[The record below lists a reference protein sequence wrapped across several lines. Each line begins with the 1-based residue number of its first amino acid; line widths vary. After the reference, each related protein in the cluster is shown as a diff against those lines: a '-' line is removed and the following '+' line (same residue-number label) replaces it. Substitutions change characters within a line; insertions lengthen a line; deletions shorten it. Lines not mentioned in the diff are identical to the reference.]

1 MTGAQITNPGLEY
14 DVAPEV
20 LFKTTCDNPGVGA
33 KGYAEITNGKV
44 TNVVITDGGS
54 GYTAA
59 PEIIFAKKY
68 EIIRPHTPLFTKKDI
83 VIDMKVAGGNAGI
96 VNVYEDRPEDV
107 LPVITAFVSTER
119 ITHVE
124 TLLHNANRTNEPGLA
139 YNLNTFDQIKFQF
152 EPLQL
157 NDPLANYTGTGV
169 TIEHM
174 TRYAP
179 NITIGDFT
187 THAGVAYGSAG
198 GVIINIPADAYVSY
212 GLTLNGAINDTVTTV
227 TVTGNVANFPP
238 SGYLEFGDETLEYTS
253 ISGQDFTVV
262 RGAKST
268 TASAHADGD
277 YLRLAWRG

>member
-1 MTGAQITNPGLEY
+1 MQAEGATVGEAFNVIRDDNVENLLPLVVSQIT
-14 DVAPEV
+14 
-20 LFKTTCDNPGVGA
+20 
-33 KGYAEITNGKV
+33 AERT
-44 TNVVITDGGS
+44 
-54 GYTAA
+54 
-59 PEIIFAKKY
+59 
-68 EIIRPHTPLFTKKDI
+68 
-83 VIDMKVAGGNAGI
+83 
-96 VNVYEDRPEDV
+96 
-107 LPVITAFVSTER
+107 
-119 ITHVE
+119 THVE
-124 TLLHNANRTNEPGLA
+124 TLLHNADRTNEPGLA

-152 EPLQL
+152 EPSEF
-157 NDPLANYTGTGV
+157 NDPLANYIGTGV

-212 GLTLNGAINDTVTTV
+212 GLTLNGAINDAVTTL

-238 SGYLEFGDETLEYTS
+238 AGYLEFGDETMEYTS

-268 TASAHADGD
+268 TATAHADGD